1 MSKNSGAKSEAIRM
15 SVPGRVWNLLWS
27 DDEFYREVCSN
38 KKVSS
43 SGKFPRCDQWCDA
56 DGFHMAF
63 ALAGYSPGDISVSVH
78 GNEVEV
84 SGVCE
89 KLIDTRATTLE
100 SQDNDSE
107 EYPALT
113 PSVAVQRGMILRGI
127 ARRNF
132 QTRYYIHN
140 SFEPSKMSATM
151 MNGLLEIV
159 IPTKREEPAVT
170 IKIMEK

>member
-1 MSKNSGAKSEAIRM
+1 MSKNTAAKAEAVRI

-43 SGKFPRCDQWCDA
+43 SGKFPRCDQWCDQE
-56 DGFHMAF
+56 GFHMAF
-63 ALAGYSPGDISVSVH
+63 ALAGYSPNDIAISVH

-89 KLIDTRATTLE
+89 KLDGPTQSPNLG
-100 SQDNDSE
+100 SE
-107 EYPALT
+107 GAEDYPALT

-132 QTRYYIHN
+132 QTRYYIHT
-140 SFEPSKMSATM
+140 SFEPARMTASMV
-151 MNGLLEIV
+151 NGLLEIV
-159 IPTKREEPAVT
+159 IPPRAEEKVIT
-170 IKIMEK
+170 IEVKEK